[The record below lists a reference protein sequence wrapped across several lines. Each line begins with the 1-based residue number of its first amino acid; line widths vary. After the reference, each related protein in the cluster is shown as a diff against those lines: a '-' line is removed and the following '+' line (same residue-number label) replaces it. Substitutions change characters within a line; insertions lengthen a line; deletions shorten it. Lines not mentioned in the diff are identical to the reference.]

1 MSTTMNRT
9 DRRAAQKHIRKESA
23 SFPVSLVEVPRSEW
37 PNAGPVGIVKVFRS
51 RDYLVQVFD
60 ATTSA
65 AFRMSVNRT
74 QLEGRGWGQDIPW
87 IDLQRLKHEAGFGDF
102 DAVEVYPRDC
112 DVVNVANMRH
122 LWIMT
127 DVLAFAWR
135 KI

>member
-1 MSTTMNRT
+1 M
-9 DRRAAQKHIRKESA
+9 RRESA
-23 SFPVSLVEVPRSEW
+23 IFPASLVEVPRSLW
-37 PNAGPVGIVKVFRS
+37 PSAGPSGIVKVFRS

-60 ATTSA
+60 AGGGA

-74 QLEGRGWGQDIPW
+74 QLEGRCWGQDIPW
-87 IDLQRLKHEAGFGDF
+87 VDLQRLKAEAGFGAC
-102 DAVEVYPRDC
+102 DAVEVYPSDC

-122 LWIMT
+122 LWIMA